1 MDSPELFQHDLRRTV
16 VLGAYLRH
24 WGMPLDRQRFS
35 RETDIVEVYLFP
47 ATAESPVARV
57 ATVGASSFA
66 REGGTR
72 SEFLLVLSADLGGA
86 TFEEVAGFLMDFVLY
101 SRRDDVEVQPG
112 RAVPPSPL
120 VPKSWPTRALLV
132 DEALGEDEEF
142 ERLHLGPQ
150 HIELWWLVPL
160 HEAEHAFIQKEG
172 FDAFSELLDASE
184 SSPAEVHRP
193 SLV

>member
-16 VLGAYLRH
+16 VLGAYMRH

-35 RETDIVEVYLFP
+35 RQTDVVEVYLFP
-47 ATAESPVARV
+47 ATAESPVARF

-72 SEFLLVLSADLGGA
+72 SEFLLVLPADLGGA

-101 SRRDDVEVQPG
+101 SRRDDVMVQPG
-112 RAVPPSPL
+112 RGVPPSPL

-132 DEALGEDEEF
+132 DEAVGEDEEF

-160 HEAEHAFIQKEG
+160 HEAEYAFIQKEG
-172 FDAFSELLDASE
+172 FDAFSELLDASD